1 MTLIVPKVWIHFS
14 SSTRTPKSATPSSR
28 APRTWLLLPYHASCS
43 ARAFSANIPDDRQ
56 GECFGSRVHAKSSRP
71 QTRRS
76 AHGGT
81 RYPAC
86 PQAICSS
93 CDTAIRAAKALCAAS
108 VPAWCPC
115 SYCCAYC
122 GRSALWC

>member
-28 APRTWLLLPYHASCS
+28 APRTWPLLLCRASCS

-56 GECFGSRVHAKSSRP
+56 GEYFGNRVHARNSRP

-76 AHGGT
+76 
-81 RYPAC
+81 
-86 PQAICSS
+86 SS
-93 CDTAIRAAKALCAAS
+93 LGIRNLDALLLGSFSAS
-108 VPAWCPC
+108 P
-115 SYCCAYC
+115 
-122 GRSALWC
+122 